1 MDNIKIVRLKNGEDI
16 VGQLHDYKDNNGNIE
31 SYDVIEPMTVDVEY
45 RNKEAGLVMRHW
57 LPVQLIKHNEI
68 NIKQQDILCLL
79 EPADEFAEY
88 YVNTVEKIHD
98 LLKAKNLVDEL
109 NDEEVNDIM
118 DALEELHE
126 YGNTLH

>member
-16 VGQLHDYKDNNGNIE
+16 VGQIVSLKD

-68 NIKQQDILCLL
+68 NIKTNDVLCLL
-79 EPADEFAEY
+79 DPSEDFAEY

-109 NDEEVNDIM
+109 DDDEVNDIM
-118 DALEELHE
+118 DALDELQQH
-126 YGNTLH
+126 GNTLH

>member
-16 VGQLHDYKDNNGNIE
+16 VGQITNETLE
-31 SYDVIEPMTVDVEY
+31 SCDVIEPMTVDVEY

-57 LPVQLIKHNEI
+57 LPVQLVKKNEITLKHN
-68 NIKQQDILCLL
+68 DVLCVL

-88 YVNTVEKIHD
+88 YVHTVEKIHD
-98 LLKAKNLVDEL
+98 LLKAKNLVDNL
-109 NDEEVNDIM
+109 DDEEVNDIM
-118 DALEELHE
+118 DALEEQ

>member
-1 MDNIKIVRLKNGEDI
+1 MENIRIVRLKNGEDI
-16 VGQLHDYKDNNGNIE
+16 VGQINDVND
-31 SYDVIEPMTVDVEY
+31 SYEIIEPMTVGVEY

-57 LPVQLIKHNEI
+57 LPVQLVKHNEI
-68 NIKQQDILCLL
+68 TIKRDDVLCIL

-98 LLKAKNLVDEL
+98 LLQARNLVDSL
-109 NDEEVNDIM
+109 DDEEVNNIM
-118 DALEELHE
+118 DALEEQ

>member
-98 LLKAKNLVDEL
+98 LLKAKNLVDAL

-126 YGNTLH
+126 HGNTLH